1 MKSLIRSSN
10 SSTFFEVFRI
20 FKLSFVLK
28 KPWLY
33 FHCHY
38 FSFSFKICLFLKII
52 SASLILACLF
62 LNMCKTFLELLYLL
76 CTLELVSTLFVNF
89 ALRRHMGY
97 FVINI
102 YIPCSLLVAI
112 SWVGFWINRE
122 ATSDRITLGM
132 WVSTATQLLHLY
144 HHLSLRTFIALT
156 SHIVSTQSIN
166 SKIFIYSRMRIGKN
180 MYL

>member
-20 FKLSFVLK
+20 FKLSFVLR

-38 FSFSFKICLFLKII
+38 FSFSFKIYLFLKII

-76 CTLELVSTLFVNF
+76 CILELVSTLFVNF

-132 WVSTATQLLHLY
+132 
-144 HHLSLRTFIALT
+144 
-156 SHIVSTQSIN
+156 
-166 SKIFIYSRMRIGKN
+166 
-180 MYL
+180 